1 MNPMVSICCLAYNQ
15 KKYIKKTIDSFL
27 SQKTSFDF
35 EIIIHDDA
43 SSDGTQDIIR
53 KYVEKY
59 PDKIIPIFQKQNQYS
74 KGVENS
80 ITFCYP
86 QARGKYIA
94 LCEGDDYWC
103 DDYKLEKQVTIF
115 ESNPECTFIFSNG
128 YSYNEKN
135 NEMTPFLPRREKERQ
150 IAEYSHFMN
159 LGENLKFSFIPT
171 ASFIFRKETLNQL
184 PEEFKI
190 YCPTGDLRT
199 RLYLIGQ
206 KKHIILRIK
215 WLYIEKIHQDQ

>member
-15 KKYIKKTIDSFL
+15 KKYIGKTIESFL
-27 SQKTSFDF
+27 TQKTSFEY

-53 KYVEKY
+53 EYAEKY
-59 PDKIIPIFQKQNQYS
+59 PHKIIPVFQKQNQYS

-86 QARGKYIA
+86 RARGKYIA

-103 DDYKLEKQVTIF
+103 DDYKLEKQVAIF

-128 YSYNEKN
+128 YSYDEKN
-135 NEMTPFLPRREKERQ
+135 NKMTSFLPRIEKERQ
-150 IAEYSHFMN
+150 IASYSHFMN
-159 LGENLKFSFIPT
+159 LS
-171 ASFIFRKETLNQL
+171 
-184 PEEFKI
+184 
-190 YCPTGDLRT
+190 
-199 RLYLIGQ
+199 
-206 KKHIILRIK
+206 
-215 WLYIEKIHQDQ
+215 

>member
-115 ESNPECTFIFSNG
+115 ESNPECTFIFSLTFTTNKDIIIIGNG
-128 YSYNEKN
+128 
-135 NEMTPFLPRREKERQ
+135 
-150 IAEYSHFMN
+150 
-159 LGENLKFSFIPT
+159 
-171 ASFIFRKETLNQL
+171 ETTNVVCQ
-184 PEEFKI
+184 
-190 YCPTGDLRT
+190 
-199 RLYLIGQ
+199 
-206 KKHIILRIK
+206 
-215 WLYIEKIHQDQ
+215 